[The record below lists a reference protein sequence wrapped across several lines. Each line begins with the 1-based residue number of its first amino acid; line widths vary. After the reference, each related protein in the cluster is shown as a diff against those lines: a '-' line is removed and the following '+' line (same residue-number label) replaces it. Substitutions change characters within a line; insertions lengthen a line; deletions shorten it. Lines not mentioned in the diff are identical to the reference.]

1 MIAANLVELSLRM
14 VVSTDF
20 GLVGEVERV
29 RIECLGGAIPKHRE
43 DNEDCQ

>member
-1 MIAANLVELSLRM
+1 MIAASLVEPSLGM
-14 VVSTDF
+14 VMRTDF